1 MPTVKPIIEVAELA
15 TQIYVPRGKADT
27 ELEWFF
33 TMAESDMG
41 ARSAFVASLA
51 RVLPDEPGDNTIEE
65 RVDAAYAQ
73 RTLLR
78 WLQEVGDHDAGVLKA
93 AYMAR
98 PWPLMLREELG
109 RLTGVVVRIRSA
121 EIGLPDD
128 DRALDALEQR
138 TANRLNE
145 ALANGAPLIE
155 RLQQQASPLLKRA
168 FEAYVRERGGR
179 EAPVL
184 RGIS

>member
-1 MPTVKPIIEVAELA
+1 M
-15 TQIYVPRGKADT
+15 
-27 ELEWFF
+27 
-33 TMAESDMG
+33 
-41 ARSAFVASLA
+41 
-51 RVLPDEPGDNTIEE
+51 
-65 RVDAAYAQ
+65 
-73 RTLLR
+73 
-78 WLQEVGDHDAGVLKA
+78 
-93 AYMAR
+93 
-98 PWPLMLREELG
+98 
-109 RLTGVVVRIRSA
+109 RIRSA